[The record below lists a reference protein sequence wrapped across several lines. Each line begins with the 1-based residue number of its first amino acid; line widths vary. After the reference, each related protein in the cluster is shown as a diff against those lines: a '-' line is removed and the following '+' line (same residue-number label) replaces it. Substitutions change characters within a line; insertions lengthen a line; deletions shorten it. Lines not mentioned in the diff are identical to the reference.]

1 MDAYLPLTSNL
12 SPRDTFIPYRD
23 HLASAQGE
31 LQSSAAYRAVK
42 IFAVREPACVV
53 DLYGLTF
60 VCGCASSNLDVPI
73 LQPGG
78 SLSSGSCD
86 LSWSTR
92 GGSGRLL
99 RGCALFRGIALG
111 EHNRCRQNNHH

>member
-1 MDAYLPLTSNL
+1 MPSL
-12 SPRDTFIPYRD
+12 D

-31 LQSSAAYRAVK
+31 LKRISAYRAVEL
-42 IFAVREPACVV
+42 FAVREPACVV

-73 LQPGG
+73 LQPVG
-78 SLSSGSCD
+78 SLSSWSCD

-92 GGSGRLL
+92 GCSARLL
-99 RGCALFRGIALG
+99 RGCALFRSVVLG
-111 EHNRCRQNNHH
+111 KRNRGRQNNYH